1 MLLCKGNAV
10 FTLFFYQ
17 RVYKGQTM
25 TKLAENGRKGFRTF
39 CAVALDTGRQTM
51 AEKGGEVEK

>member
-1 MLLCKGNAV
+1 MVLLS
-10 FTLFFYQ
+10 LPL
-17 RVYKGQTM
+17 YKGKTIM
-25 TKLAENGRKGFRTF
+25 KLAENGRKGFRTF